1 MVCEHTRLATLIDI
15 SQITTDTFRMN
26 RLICYESRISMT
38 NEEQKSTE
46 VVSTN
51 KPTFCDQINPLLAGL
66 FYPSES
72 DEPIEAVTCY
82 LSQPDPLSVSQIKDW
97 QMLPPA
103 IYVDELPEAEFWEP
117 VITDEEWYTDEERQ
131 RTSQFTQLKTKVEAE
146 LTVRQV
152 FRIGETERDVY
163 MLGRQANG
171 ERAGFKTK
179 IVQT

>member
-1 MVCEHTRLATLIDI
+1 MVCENTRLATLIDI
-15 SQITTDTFRMN
+15 PQITTDSFRVN
-26 RLICYESRISMT
+26 RLICYESRITMT
-38 NEEQKSTE
+38 NEERKSTE
-46 VVSTN
+46 SVSAN
-51 KPTFCDQINPLLAGL
+51 EPSFCDQINPMLAGL

-82 LSQPDPLSVSQIKDW
+82 LNQPDPLTVSQVKDW

-103 IYVDELPEAEFWEP
+103 VYVDELPEADFWEP
-117 VITDEEWYTDEERQ
+117 VTTHEEWYTDEEKQ
-131 RTSQFTQLKTKVEAE
+131 RTTQFQQLKAWVETE

-152 FRIGETERDVY
+152 FRVGETERDVY
-163 MLGRQANG
+163 VLGRQANG